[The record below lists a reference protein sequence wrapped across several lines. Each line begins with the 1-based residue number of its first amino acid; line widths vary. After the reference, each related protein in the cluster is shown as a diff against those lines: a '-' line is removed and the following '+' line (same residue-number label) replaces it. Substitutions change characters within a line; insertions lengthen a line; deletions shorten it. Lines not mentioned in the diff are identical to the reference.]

1 MDLHLTCSSLT
12 LLESAHLE
20 KPEPWSYSTLCLLHN
35 CIHTTESDKQK
46 LKLTDMLIELFS
58 GSGHDCGFHQA
69 KTLIENDFKRWTA
82 SMKST
87 YNDLKA
93 IDCNQHKQ
101 DLKDC
106 NHREKRSKGDEILTH
121 SSSFTKHHLM
131 SIFQFVTWRNRAHEE
146 RGSHAGLMKH
156 MLALRVFMTVRT

>member
-1 MDLHLTCSSLT
+1 
-12 LLESAHLE
+12 
-20 KPEPWSYSTLCLLHN
+20 
-35 CIHTTESDKQK
+35 
-46 LKLTDMLIELFS
+46 
-58 GSGHDCGFHQA
+58 
-69 KTLIENDFKRWTA
+69 
-82 SMKST
+82 MKST

-101 DLKDC
+101 DLKDH